1 MASVRVAVR
10 VRPMNRREKD
20 LTAKC
25 IIEMEGT
32 KTSITN
38 LKIPDGVA
46 GDSMRDRTKTFTY
59 DFSYDSTD
67 CKSSAFVSQEKV
79 FRDLGTDVLKAA
91 FEGYNACVFAYGQ
104 TGSGKSY
111 TMMGNPGD
119 AGLIPRI
126 CEGLFSRISEATRWD
141 EASFRT
147 EVSYLEIYNE
157 RVRDLLRRK
166 STQTYNLRVREHPK
180 DGPYVEDLSKHLV
193 QNYSDVEELMDA
205 GNINRTTAST
215 GMNDVSSR
223 SHAIFTINF
232 TQAKFD
238 AEMPSET
245 VSKIHLVDLAGSER
259 ADATGATGV
268 RLKEGGNI
276 NKSLVTL
283 GNVISALADMTQDGV
298 NTNLKKKSLF
308 VPYRDSVLTWLLKDS
323 LGGNA
328 KTIMIATISPADVNY
343 GETLSTL
350 RYANRAKN
358 IINKPTI
365 NEDANV
371 RLIRELRAEI
381 ARLKALLV
389 QGNQIALL
397 DSPTALSMEEKLH
410 QNEARVLELTK
421 EWTNKWNETQNILKE
436 ETLAL
441 RKEGIGVVLD
451 SELPHLIGIDDDLLS
466 TGIILYHLKEGRTY
480 VGREDASTEQ
490 DIILH
495 GLDLESEHC
504 MFENQNGTVT
514 LVPLGGAQC
523 SVNGVQVTEPSQLN
537 QGAVILLGRTNMFR
551 FNHPKEAAKL
561 REKRKSGLLS
571 TFSLSMTDLS
581 KSCENLSTVMLYNP
595 GLFTEKGPV
604 FLRLEFERQQREE
617 LEKLELKRRLIKEME
632 AKQQS
637 EKAELER
644 LQQEVESQRKES
656 EEVHQRILHQEESLR
671 RRSQDIESRLR
682 DFLAEKERF
691 EEERRSEIQGVA
703 LQRRQLHN
711 QQQEGEAEEEQDEEQ
726 RRQQEAVEQTEIY
739 RELERLKRERE
750 EQKVR
755 LEAERRRLEEQE
767 REQLSLVGRLEE
779 QLREKHEAATTLLTR
794 EDARRLEEER
804 RALGEI
810 RGALL
815 RAKEAGERP
824 DVEDASKEARS
835 AQARFTDFKAAQV
848 KELGLLEEGLRQQ
861 RERLEKE
868 VAAERNTVLLLTHS
882 LKEREQQL
890 KETQEKGAQDATAV
904 CQEEQLVKQAEH
916 RLQFKEWQLAS
927 VADCLLPAL
936 AEEKLRAVE
945 MLERSSGGSNGN
957 CDSPPGLDNTLYQV
971 EKELDDKEE
980 KLNLHWHSAQQLQQL
995 QETYEFTANVARQE
1009 EKVRRK
1015 EKEILESKEKQ
1026 QREAMEQAVARL
1038 ERRHSALRRSVSLE
1052 PDAEE
1057 QRHKSSVQRNL
1068 SGTDLD
1074 QQRVEQEIQ
1083 KLRQRISE
1091 GEENNRTHSISNEE
1105 KTSHSSSPVSHI
1117 QSLNTLLPLSD
1128 DRLNA
1133 YIEEEVQRRLR
1144 KMNLLNGGSNMDL
1157 SLSCESLRD
1166 DEKLKNI
1173 NPRRQK
1179 YERPC
1184 GLWSSSLSTT
1194 ELEAES
1200 CPKVEQNAL
1209 EEPENVPLKVHREE
1223 KLVSTAEV
1231 LIEKEETY
1239 RDGGRNTGRHGGMNI
1254 ALGGEGRTVCE
1265 LDRCDTEQDK
1275 LFCVNSAN
1283 TEDNRFD
1290 ENENIAEKRGT
1301 DSACC
1306 VCDDK
1311 KVEDRAK
1318 EWLVIGSSYSC
1329 SKENVKRQTHDTG
1342 EAEDAE
1348 LSGDQ
1353 SSKRKNSVD
1362 GYVTSKQKS
1371 KECVNGQIKQDTD
1384 AEAEKVAAK
1393 RNYVLEYFAGKLSD
1407 AYKDAGRRLQ
1417 GTRDIIRNVGTG
1429 EMKIV
1434 LSQYMTMISKELP
1447 LIHRMQLKPQPE
1459 PGLRA
1464 VNKVSLVAD
1473 CALSL
1478 HQNTS
1483 KSVITGVSGQPRG
1496 SVSSFKNTSPEV
1508 FYQRLVELPP
1518 VLSQLQTLSSLEIL
1532 EKLESLFPQ
1541 IQVGK
1546 PLSIF
1551 WLKTANSK
1559 QPIPKPGCL
1568 LLSEKDITVV
1578 SPGTDS
1584 KDTLALFHHFNL
1596 LEIKTVQ
1603 ISLGGQHV
1611 RLIGCTEDT
1620 VLAVFTHSKELTQEF
1635 CKALLK
1641 ALAPEKFSEGT
1652 ESHPLLSDDLMVLS
1666 LDWTSSVPDIIL
1678 DSDLHI
1684 TSRFKRVLADLLYIV
1699 HGNMDS
1705 PGKPSLADVCPL
1717 LYTSVKVK
1725 NSTRAPQDTIFQF
1738 LLTDSYVALLQ
1749 EDGVFHPV
1757 PRGSCLVPVQPQFQ
1771 GLELRKQSDI
1781 RCLVVRQSDNCL
1793 VVDIV
1798 FTTQKPQTQEKKVES
1813 GLDSAEVPSASDYSH
1828 QCDSWKLCFGCTS
1841 EAVILINHLCTM

>member
-20 LTAKC
+20 LTSKC
-25 IIEMEGT
+25 IIKMEGT

-38 LKIPDGVA
+38 LKIPDGVT

-67 CKSSAFVSQEKV
+67 CKSSTFVSQEKV
-79 FRDLGTDVLKAA
+79 FRDLGSDVLKAA

-126 CEGLFSRISEATRWD
+126 CEGLFSRILEATRWD
-141 EASFRT
+141 VASFRT

-166 STQTYNLRVREHPK
+166 STETYNLRVREHPK

-193 QNYSDVEELMDA
+193 QNYSDVEELMEA

-298 NTNLKKKSLF
+298 NTNLKKKSVF

-323 LGGNA
+323 LGGNS
-328 KTIMIATISPADVNY
+328 KTFMIATVSPADVNY

-365 NEDANV
+365 NEDCNV

-397 DSPTALSMEEKLH
+397 DSPTALSMEEKLL

-480 VGREDASTEQ
+480 VGREDASTEP

-514 LVPLGGAQC
+514 LVPLGRAQC

-537 QGAVILLGRTNMFR
+537 QGAVLLLGRTNMFR

-581 KSCENLSTVMLYNP
+581 RSCENLSTVMLYNP
-595 GLFTEKGPV
+595 G
-604 FLRLEFERQQREE
+604 LEFERQQREE

-637 EKAELER
+637 EKAELEC

-656 EEVHQRILHQEESLR
+656 EEVQQRILRQEESLR
-671 RRSQDIESRLR
+671 RRSHDIESRLR

-691 EEERRSEIQGVA
+691 EEERRSEIQGED
-703 LQRRQLHN
+703 RCN
-711 QQQEGEAEEEQDEEQ
+711 QQLAGEAVEERDEEQ
-726 RRQQEAVEQTEIY
+726 RMQQEAAEQTEIY
-739 RELERLKRERE
+739 RELKRLKKERE

-755 LEAERRRLEEQE
+755 LEAEQRRLEEQE

-794 EDARRLEEER
+794 EDAHRIEEER
-804 RALGEI
+804 RALAEI
-810 RGALL
+810 RGTLL
-815 RAKEAGERP
+815 RAKEAGERQ
-824 DVEDASKEARS
+824 DVEDASEEARS
-835 AQARFTDFKAAQV
+835 AQDRYTVFKVAQV
-848 KELGLLEEGLRQQ
+848 KELGQLEEGLRQQ
-861 RERLEKE
+861 REHLEVE
-868 VAAERNTVLLLTHS
+868 VAAERNTVLLLAHG
-882 LKEREQQL
+882 LKERRQQL
-890 KETQEKGAQDATAV
+890 KETQEKGAQDTTGV

-916 RLQFKEWQLAS
+916 RLQLKERQLTS
-927 VADCLLPAL
+927 LADDLLPAL
-936 AEEKLRAVE
+936 AEEKQRAMEV
-945 MLERSSGGSNGN
+945 LERSAGSNGN
-957 CDSPPGLDNTLYQV
+957 CNSPPGLDNTLYQV
-971 EKELDDKEE
+971 EKELEDKEE

-1026 QREAMEQAVARL
+1026 QREAMEQAVTRL
-1038 ERRHSALRRSVSLE
+1038 ERRHSALRRTVSLE
-1052 PDAEE
+1052 PDTEE
-1057 QRHKSSVQRNL
+1057 QRLKSSVQRDL
-1068 SGTDLD
+1068 RGAELD
-1074 QQRVEQEIQ
+1074 QQRVEWEIR
-1083 KLRQRISE
+1083 KLRQGISE
-1091 GEENNRTHSISNEE
+1091 GEETSRTHSLSNDE
-1105 KTSHSSSPVSHI
+1105 KTSSSPVSHI

-1128 DRLNA
+1128 DRINA
-1133 YIEEEVQRRLR
+1133 YIEEEVQRRLS
-1144 KMNLLNGGSNMDL
+1144 KMNFLNGGGGMDL
-1157 SLSCESLRD
+1157 SESCESLRD
-1166 DEKLKNI
+1166 QEEVSDCSSVPLTDEDDEKLQNM

-1179 YERPC
+1179 YERTS
-1184 GLWSSSLSTT
+1184 GLGSSFLSAT
-1194 ELEAES
+1194 ELEANS
-1200 CPKVEQNAL
+1200 PAKIKQNAS
-1209 EEPENVPLKVHREE
+1209 EEPENVPLERHGEE
-1223 KLVSTAEV
+1223 KGLSTAEV
-1231 LIEKEETY
+1231 LIEKEETH
-1239 RDGGRNTGRHGGMNI
+1239 RDGGRNTAWKRAVNTPV
-1254 ALGGEGRTVCE
+1254 EVCRAVYE
-1265 LDRCDTEQDK
+1265 LDPSR
-1275 LFCVNSAN
+1275 
-1283 TEDNRFD
+1283 NRFD
-1290 ENENIAEKRGT
+1290 ENENSE
-1301 DSACC
+1301 
-1306 VCDDK
+1306 
-1311 KVEDRAK
+1311 AK
-1318 EWLVIGSSYSC
+1318 ELLVNRRSLSNLIE
-1329 SKENVKRQTHDTG
+1329 KVKCQTCDLG
-1342 EAEDAE
+1342 KDEDAE
-1348 LSGDQ
+1348 RDQ
-1353 SSKRKNSVD
+1353 SSKW
-1362 GYVTSKQKS
+1362 
-1371 KECVNGQIKQDTD
+1371 KECGQIKQ
-1384 AEAEKVAAK
+1384 EARADDEKVETN
-1393 RNYVLEYFAGKLSD
+1393 RSYDFGYFVRKLSD
-1407 AYKDAGRRLQ
+1407 AYRDAGRRLQ
-1417 GTRDIIRNVGTG
+1417 GTRDIIQNVGV
-1429 EMKIV
+1429 EEIKVV
-1434 LSQYMTMISKELP
+1434 LSRYVTMVSKELP
-1447 LIHRMQLKPQPE
+1447 LIQQMQLQPQPE
-1459 PGLRA
+1459 SSMHSHNEVGL
-1464 VNKVSLVAD
+1464 VD
-1473 CALSL
+1473 CARDLPRK
-1478 HQNTS
+1478 TS
-1483 KSVITGVSGQPRG
+1483 VSMDISRWPEG
-1496 SVSSFKNTSPEV
+1496 SVSSFRDKGPEA
-1508 FYQRLVELPP
+1508 FHQRLVELPS
-1518 VLSQLQTLSSLEIL
+1518 VLSQLQTCSSQEIL
-1532 EKLESLFPQ
+1532 EKLESLSPQ

-1546 PLSIF
+1546 LLSIF
-1551 WLKTANSK
+1551 WVKTAKSK
-1559 QPIPKPGCL
+1559 EPVPRPGCL
-1568 LLSEKDITVV
+1568 LLSEKDLRVV
-1578 SPGTDS
+1578 SAGSDLQ
-1584 KDTLALFHHFNL
+1584 DTLVLFHHLHL
-1596 LEIKTVQ
+1596 LEIKKVQ
-1603 ISLGGQHV
+1603 ISLAGQHV
-1611 RLIGCTEDT
+1611 RLIGCSEEE

-1641 ALAPEKFSEGT
+1641 AVAPGRFSEGT
-1652 ESHPLLSDDLMVLS
+1652 QHHPLLSDDLTLLS
-1666 LDWTSSVPDIIL
+1666 LDWTSTVPDIIL
-1678 DSDLHI
+1678 DNGLQV

-1699 HGNMDS
+1699 HGNMDG

-1717 LYTSVKVK
+1717 LYTSVKVM
-1725 NSTRAPQDTIFQF
+1725 NSTRVHQDTIFQL
-1738 LLTDSYVALLQ
+1738 LLTDTHVVLLQ

-1757 PRGSCLVPVQPQFQ
+1757 PRGSSLVPAQPQFQ
-1771 GLELRKQSDI
+1771 GLELHRRSD
-1781 RCLVVRQSDNCL
+1781 VRRLMVSQQDGCL
-1793 VVDIV
+1793 VVDVV
-1798 FTTQKPQTQEKKVES
+1798 FTTGEQKVES
-1813 GLDSAEVPSASDYSH
+1813 RLGSVEASSSSDYTR
-1828 QCDSWKLCFGCTS
+1828 QCLSWNLCFGCSS
-1841 EAVILINHLCTM
+1841 EAEIFINHLCS

>member
-20 LTAKC
+20 LTAKS
-25 IIEMEGT
+25 IIKMEGT

-46 GDSMRDRTKTFTY
+46 GDTTRDRTKTFTY

-67 CKSSAFVSQEKV
+67 CKSCAFVSQERV

-126 CEGLFSRISEATRWD
+126 CEGLFSRISDATRWD
-141 EASFRT
+141 VASFRT

-193 QNYSDVEELMDA
+193 QNYSDVEELMEA

-298 NTNLKKKSLF
+298 NTNLKKKSVF

-328 KTIMIATISPADVNY
+328 KTIMIATVSPADVNY

-381 ARLKALLV
+381 ARLKALLI

-504 MFENQNGTVT
+504 KFENQNGTVT

-617 LEKLELKRRLIKEME
+617 LEKLELKRRLINDME

-637 EKAELER
+637 EKVELER

-656 EEVHQRILHQEESLR
+656 EEVQQRILRQEESLR

-691 EEERRSEIQGVA
+691 EEERRSEPPGEE
-703 LQRRQLHN
+703 LQRRQRQN

-726 RRQQEAVEQTEIY
+726 RLQQEAAEQTEIY

-804 RALGEI
+804 RALAEI
-810 RGALL
+810 RGELL
-815 RAKEAGERP
+815 RAKETGERP
-824 DVEDASKEARS
+824 DVEDSGEEARS
-835 AQARFTDFKAAQV
+835 AQARYTDFKAAQV
-848 KELGLLEEGLRQQ
+848 KELGQLEEGLRQQ

-868 VAAERNTVLLLTHS
+868 VTAERSTVLLLAHG
-882 LKEREQQL
+882 LRERQQQL

-916 RLQFKEWQLAS
+916 RLQFKERQLVS
-927 VADCLLPAL
+927 LADGLLPAL
-936 AEEKLRAVE
+936 AEEKQRAVE

-957 CDSPPGLDNTLYQV
+957 CDSPPGLDNTLFQV
-971 EKELDDKEE
+971 EKELEDKED

-1052 PDAEE
+1052 PDTEE

-1068 SGTDLD
+1068 RGTDLD

-1091 GEENNRTHSISNEE
+1091 GEENNRTHSVSNEE
-1105 KTSHSSSPVSHI
+1105 KTSHGSSPVSHI

-1128 DRLNA
+1128 DRINA

-1144 KMNLLNGGSNMDL
+1144 KMNLLNGGSSMDL

-1173 NPRRQK
+1173 NPRRHK
-1179 YERPC
+1179 YERAC
-1184 GLWSSSLSTT
+1184 RLWSRSLSAT
-1194 ELEAES
+1194 ELEANS
-1200 CPKVEQNAL
+1200 PPKVEQNAL
-1209 EEPENVPLKVHREE
+1209 EEAENVILKLPREE
-1223 KLVSTAEV
+1223 TLVSTAEV
-1231 LIEKEETY
+1231 LIGKEVPY
-1239 RDGGRNTGRHGGMNI
+1239 KDGGKNTGWHAGVNI
-1254 ALGGEGRTVCE
+1254 PLRDE
-1265 LDRCDTEQDK
+1265 
-1275 LFCVNSAN
+1275 LFCVNSAK
-1283 TEDNRFD
+1283 TKSNRFD
-1290 ENENIAEKRGT
+1290 ENENIADKRRT
-1301 DSACC
+1301 DSAGC
-1306 VCDDK
+1306 VLDDE
-1311 KVEDRAK
+1311 KVEDRPK
-1318 EWLVIGSSYSC
+1318 ELLVNGRS
-1329 SKENVKRQTHDTG
+1329 NVKHQTCDPG
-1342 EAEDAE
+1342 AVEDAE
-1348 LSGDQ
+1348 LPSDQ
-1353 SSKRKNSVD
+1353 LSQDSVN
-1362 GYVTSKQKS
+1362 GCVTSKQKS
-1371 KECVNGQIKQDTD
+1371 KECVNGQTKRETD
-1384 AEAEKVAAK
+1384 AEAEKVATNAS
-1393 RNYVLEYFAGKLSD
+1393 YVLGYFTGKLSE

-1429 EMKIV
+1429 EMKVV
-1434 LSQYMTMISKELP
+1434 LSQYVTMMSNELP
-1447 LIHRMQLKPQPE
+1447 LIHRTQLKPQPE
-1459 PGLRA
+1459 PCMRA
-1464 VNKVSLVAD
+1464 ANKVSLVD
-1473 CALSL
+1473 LSRDRALSL
-1478 HQNTS
+1478 HQNTGE
-1483 KSVITGVSGQPRG
+1483 SVTPGVSGRPEG
-1496 SVSSFKNTSPEV
+1496 SVSSFKNTGPQV

-1518 VLSQLQTLSSLEIL
+1518 ALSQLQTLSSPEIL
-1532 EKLESLFPQ
+1532 QKLESLSPQ
-1541 IQVGK
+1541 VQVGK

-1551 WLKTANSK
+1551 WLKTANN
-1559 QPIPKPGCL
+1559 QRPIPKPGCL

-1578 SPGTDS
+1578 SAGTDS
-1584 KDTLALFHHFNL
+1584 EDSLALFRHFNL
-1596 LEIKTVQ
+1596 FEIKTVQ
-1603 ISLGGQHV
+1603 ISLAGQHV
-1611 RLIGCTEDT
+1611 RLLGCTEEALL
-1620 VLAVFTHSKELTQEF
+1620 VVFTHSKELTQEF
-1635 CKALLK
+1635 CRALLK
-1641 ALAPEKFSEGT
+1641 ALAPERFSEGT
-1652 ESHPLLSDDLMVLS
+1652 GSHPLLSEDLMVLS

-1678 DSDLHI
+1678 DSGLQV

-1699 HGNMDS
+1699 HGNMDG

-1717 LYTSVKVK
+1717 LYSSVKVK
-1725 NSTRAPQDTIFQF
+1725 NSTRARQDAIFQF
-1738 LLTDSYVALLQ
+1738 LLTDTHVALLR
-1749 EDGVFHPV
+1749 EDGVFHPA
-1757 PRGSCLVPVQPQFQ
+1757 PRGSSLVPVQPQFQ
-1771 GLELRKQSDI
+1771 GLELRKRSDI

-1793 VVDIV
+1793 VVEIV
-1798 FTTQKPQTQEKKVES
+1798 FTTHKPQTREKKAES
-1813 GLDSAEVPSASDYSH
+1813 GLGSAEVPFPSDYSH
-1828 QCDSWKLCFGCTS
+1828 RSDSWKLCFGCTS
-1841 EAVILINHLCTM
+1841 EALIFINHLCT